1 MDRLYPIRQICVKQ
15 QTFANVIM
23 IIQYINKFE
32 QLDALCQQINQQ
44 SWIALDTEFLRE
56 KTYYP
61 KFCLLQIA
69 TPEWVVCVDPI
80 AIDDL
85 TPLFDAI
92 YNPAIVKVLHACRQD
107 LEIFYQITG
116 KVASPIFDT
125 QIAAPLL
132 GFQENPGY
140 AMLVSSFLNI
150 NLSKAHTRTDWSE
163 RPLSED
169 QIQYAADDVIY
180 LCKIYSLMCEQLQK
194 LGRLDW
200 LNSDFDLL
208 KNPELYQLTP
218 ENAWLKIRGKNKL
231 TGKQLSIIQA
241 LTEWRERTAQQENK
255 PRNWL
260 LQDELLLEFAKLQP
274 VTLVELAKIRNIS
287 ERTVSRY
294 GKMICELIEQARQR
308 PPKPL
313 LEKDRPVKKTQ
324 QHEAVLD
331 VLSSVVRIRA
341 EENSLNPIILAT
353 RKDLEELLFGEEA
366 SLLLQGWRYN
376 MAGRELQG
384 LLNGEYSLIVKP
396 DTVVVIKI

>member
-1 MDRLYPIRQICVKQ
+1 MS
-15 QTFANVIM
+15 
-23 IIQYINKFE
+23 IQYINQPE
-32 QLDALCQQINQQ
+32 QLDDLCLQI
-44 SWIALDTEFLRE
+44 SREPWVAVDTEFLRE

-69 TPEWVVCVDPI
+69 APDWVACVDPI
-80 AIDDL
+80 AIADL
-85 TPLFDAI
+85 RPLLDAL
-92 YNPAIVKVLHACRQD
+92 YNPAIIKVFHACRQD

-116 KVASPIFDT
+116 QVLSPIFDT

-150 NLSKAHTRTDWSE
+150 NLNKAHTRTDWSE
-163 RPLSED
+163 RPLSAD

-180 LCKIYSLMCEQLQK
+180 LCKIYRIMCGQLEK
-194 LGRLDW
+194 LGRKDW
-200 LNSDFDLL
+200 LNSDFELF
-208 KNPELYQLTP
+208 NNSELYQMSP

-231 TGKQLSIIQA
+231 TGKQLSVMQT

-255 PRNWL
+255 PRSWL
-260 LQDELLLEFAKLQP
+260 LADDLLLELAKLQP
-274 VTLVELAKIRNIS
+274 ISLGELAKIRNFN
-287 ERTVSRY
+287 ERSLNRY
-294 GKMICELIEQARQR
+294 GKTLCELIEAARQR

-313 LEKDRPVKKTQ
+313 NEKERPAKKTQ

-341 EENSLNPIILAT
+341 EENSLNPVILAT
-353 RKDLEELLFGEEA
+353 RKDLEALLFGEEDC
-366 SLLLQGWRYN
+366 LLLQGWRYK

-384 LLNGEYSLIVKP
+384 LLQGEYTLIIKP
-396 DTVVVIKI
+396 DTVQVSKA

>member
-1 MDRLYPIRQICVKQ
+1 M
-15 QTFANVIM
+15 T
-23 IIQYINKFE
+23 IQYINSSE
-32 QLDALCQQINQQ
+32 QLDALCQQISQQ
-44 SWIALDTEFLRE
+44 PWIALDTEFLRE

-69 TPEWVVCVDPI
+69 TPDWVACVDPL
-80 AIDDL
+80 AISDL
-85 TPLFDAI
+85 TQLLEVI
-92 YNPAIVKVLHACRQD
+92 YNPNIVKVLHACRQD

-116 KVASPIFDT
+116 KVPGPIFDT

-150 NLSKAHTRTDWSE
+150 NLNKAHTRTDWSE

-180 LCKIYSLMCEQLQK
+180 LCKIYTLMCTQLEK
-194 LGRLDW
+194 LGRRDW
-200 LNSDFDLL
+200 LDSDFELL
-208 KNPELYQLTP
+208 NNSELYQMSP

-231 TGKQLSIIQA
+231 TGKQLSITQT
-241 LTEWRERTAQQENK
+241 LSEWRERTAQEENK

-260 LQDELLLEFAKLQP
+260 LPDELLLELAKLQP
-274 VTLVELAKIRNIS
+274 VTLPELAKIRNIG
-287 ERTVSRY
+287 ERTVNRY
-294 GKMICELIEQARQR
+294 GRVLCELIDVARQR
-308 PPKPL
+308 PPRPL
-313 LEKDRPVKKTQ
+313 TEKDRPVKKTQ

-331 VLSSVVRIRA
+331 VLSAVVRIRA

-353 RKDLEELLFGEEA
+353 RKDLEQLLFGEEDC
-366 SLLLQGWRYN
+366 LLLQGWRYK

-384 LLNGEYSLIVKP
+384 LLQGEYTLSLKP
-396 DTVVVIKI
+396 DTVLISKA